1 MINRFT
7 ANDWLISGAVVFL
20 FGLFPI
26 LVGAFVL
33 VLSVV
38 LTYVVLRA
46 IVGLL
51 LQAYLKLFR

>member
-7 ANDWLISGAVVFL
+7 ANDWLISAAVVFL

-26 LVGAFVL
+26 FVGAFVL